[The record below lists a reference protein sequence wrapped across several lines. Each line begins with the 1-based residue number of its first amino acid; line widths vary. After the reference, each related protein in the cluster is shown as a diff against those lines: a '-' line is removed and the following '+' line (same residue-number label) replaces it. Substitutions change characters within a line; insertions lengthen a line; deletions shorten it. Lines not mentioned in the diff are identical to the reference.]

1 MAVKHIRRRQ
11 PPADATPLADR
22 LHPLLA
28 RVYHNRGVRD
38 PEELSLE
45 LARLTA
51 PTELAGIEVAA
62 GLLADAVM
70 TGERVLIIGDFD
82 ADGATSSA
90 LGVLALRAMGDR
102 KSTRLNSSHVA
113 ISYAVLCLTKKIQQY
128 ALRYVL

>member
-11 PPADATPLADR
+11 PPADAPPLADR

-70 TGERVLIIGDFD
+70 TGERVLIIGDVD
-82 ADGATSSA
+82 ADGAASSA
-90 LGVLALRAMGDR
+90 LGVPALRAMGGEGGVPQPERLDR
-102 KSTRLNSSHVA
+102 
-113 ISYAVLCLTKKIQQY
+113 
-128 ALRYVL
+128 ALGLAASVVQAAATLAS